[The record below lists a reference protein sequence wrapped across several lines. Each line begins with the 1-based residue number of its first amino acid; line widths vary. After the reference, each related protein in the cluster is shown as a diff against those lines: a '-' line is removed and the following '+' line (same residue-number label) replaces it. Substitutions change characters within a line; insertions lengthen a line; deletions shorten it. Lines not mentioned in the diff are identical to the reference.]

1 MSNEKM
7 DTSPPSYDSHFT
19 LETSM
24 HRQLKDKRIIL
35 ASGSPRRKQLFE
47 QMGFPNVETCV
58 SGFPENLN
66 KSMYITPWEYAAD
79 TSVQKAIAVYEKLA
93 AEEDSP
99 DIVVSADTILI
110 LDSEIMEKPN
120 DPKHH
125 LAMLKK
131 LRNSKTPHKVFTAVS
146 VIVPMEV
153 PIHPGYVMKTH
164 LEETQVKFDPSIT
177 DEFLEAYVRCGEGS
191 DKAGGYA
198 IQGHG
203 ALLIESI
210 IGDFSNVVGLPIRA
224 TFKLMEEALEQGDA
238 DNYD

>member
-1 MSNEKM
+1 
-7 DTSPPSYDSHFT
+7 
-19 LETSM
+19 
-24 HRQLKDKRIIL
+24 
-35 ASGSPRRKQLFE
+35 
-47 QMGFPNVETCV
+47 
-58 SGFPENLN
+58 
-66 KSMYITPWEYAAD
+66 
-79 TSVQKAIAVYEKLA
+79 
-93 AEEDSP
+93 
-99 DIVVSADTILI
+99 
-110 LDSEIMEKPN
+110 MEKPN

-198 IQGHG
+198 IQVCFWLFLGCWKCLNR
-203 ALLIESI
+203 ACFQIMNYSI
-210 IGDFSNVVGLPIRA
+210 FC
-224 TFKLMEEALEQGDA
+224 FFF
-238 DNYD
+238 